1 MCEEEEWRE
10 GGVLEKKKKKSDIAK
25 ELKVKWVD

>member
-1 MCEEEEWRE
+1 MRKKS
-10 GGVLEKKKKKSDIAK
+10 GGKVCVLEKKKSDIAK

>member
-10 GGVLEKKKKKSDIAK
+10 GGVLEKKKKSDIAK